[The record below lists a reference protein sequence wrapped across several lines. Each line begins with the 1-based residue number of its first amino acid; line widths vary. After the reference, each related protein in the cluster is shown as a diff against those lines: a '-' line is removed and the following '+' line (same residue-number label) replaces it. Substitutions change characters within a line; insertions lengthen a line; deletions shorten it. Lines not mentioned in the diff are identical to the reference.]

1 MMPIDKPAPEG
12 CPTQTE
18 WLTEHLGL
26 TYRVEQTLMQTQ
38 SPYQH
43 IDVLQTPAF
52 GRLFRLDGCLMTSE
66 ADEWFYHEN
75 LALLPA
81 ISHPAPRRAL
91 VIGGGDGGSA
101 RQLLKDLRLE
111 SLVVCELDV
120 QVVEMAKTYLS
131 RVHQGAFDDPR
142 LQLQIADG
150 LAYVAQSQDPVDL
163 LVLDLTDP
171 QGVAEPLYQPACF
184 ADCARL
190 LGEQGVLSLH
200 LGSPQWQ
207 PQRVSRLVS
216 DLRQQFAI
224 VRLILVPIALYGGL
238 WAMACASQR
247 TDPKDLDSAEV
258 ERRLRERGI
267 TGLHYYNGDTH
278 VAALALPNFVR
289 RLLPPERPA

>member
-1 MMPIDKPAPEG
+1 MPIDRAAPEG

-18 WLTEHLGL
+18 WLTNHLGL

-52 GRLFRLDGCLMTSE
+52 GRLFRLDGCLMTAE

-101 RQLLKDLRLE
+101 RQLLKDRQLE

-120 QVVEMAKTYLS
+120 QVVEMAKTYLA

-150 LAYVAQSQDPVDL
+150 LAYVVASQDPVDL

-171 QGVAEPLYQPACF
+171 QGVAEPLYQPAF
-184 ADCARL
+184 FKHCARL
-190 LGEQGVLSLH
+190 LREQGVLSLH
-200 LGSPQWQ
+200 LGSPQWH
-207 PQRVSRLVS
+207 PERISRLLA
-216 DLRQQFAI
+216 DLEQQFAI

-238 WAMACASQR
+238 WAMACASQQ
-247 TDPKDLDSAEV
+247 TDPKDLTSAEV
-258 ERRLRERGI
+258 ERRLHERGI
-267 TGLHYYNGDTH
+267 SGLHYYNGDTH

-289 RLLPPERPA
+289 RLLPPGRTA

>member
-1 MMPIDKPAPEG
+1 MTE
-12 CPTQTE
+12 QLTE
-18 WLTEHLGL
+18 WLTPHLGL
-26 TYRVEQTLMQTQ
+26 AYRVEQTLTQIQ
-38 SPYQH
+38 SPYQL

-66 ADEWFYHEN
+66 TDEWFYHEN

-101 RQLLKDLRLE
+101 RQLLKDRQLE
-111 SLVVCELDV
+111 ALVVCELDD
-120 QVVEMAKTYLS
+120 QVVEMAKTYLI

-142 LQLQIADG
+142 LQLQIGDG
-150 LAYVAQSQDPVDL
+150 LAYVAASQSPVDV

-171 QGVAEPLYQPACF
+171 QGFAEPLYQPAFF

-200 LGSPQWQ
+200 LGSPQWH
-207 PQRVSRLVS
+207 PQRVSQL
-216 DLRQQFAI
+216 LANLQQQFAI

-238 WAMACASQR
+238 WAMACASQQ
-247 TDPKDLDSAEV
+247 TDPKALDSTEV

-267 TGLHYYNGDTH
+267 DGLNYYNGDTH

-289 RLLPPERPA
+289 RLLPS

>member
-1 MMPIDKPAPEG
+1 MPIDKPDPAAAQP
-12 CPTQTE
+12 QIE
-18 WLTEHLGL
+18 WLTPHLGL
-26 TYRVEQTLMQTQ
+26 AYRVDRTLMQTQ
-38 SPYQH
+38 SPYQL

-52 GRLFRLDGCLMTSE
+52 GRVFRLDGCLMTAE

-101 RQLLKDLRLE
+101 RQLLKDRQLT
-111 SLVVCELDV
+111 SLVVCELDA
-120 QVVEMAKTYLS
+120 QVVDMAKRYFAS
-131 RVHQGAFDDPR
+131 VHQGAFDDPR
-142 LQLQIADG
+142 LRLQIGDG
-150 LAYVAQSQDPVDL
+150 LAYVAQSQAQVDL

-171 QGVAEPLYQPACF
+171 QGFAAPLYQPAF
-184 ADCARL
+184 FNHCARL

-207 PQRVSRLVS
+207 PQRVSRLLA

-247 TDPKDLDSAEV
+247 TDPKALTSAEV
-258 ERRLRERGI
+258 ERRLLERGI
-267 TGLHYYNGDTH
+267 DGLNYYNGDTH

-289 RLLPPERPA
+289 RLLPAERPA